1 MKLVAD
7 AGADLDSTDYDGVT
21 PLRLAAQLGR
31 YLTACHC
38 VLSCGWRSVEIVQVL
53 LDAGAAINAQDVL
66 HVSNKFQGESALMLA
81 VRGGHAAVVML
92 LVQRGADINAR
103 DMKGTR
109 ALLAASYQQRCYAER
124 STAAGMSAFHSAAAS
139 GQEQLVECLL
149 TAGAD
154 INAVD
159 HCGKTPIY
167 LAVEHGY
174 SKVIKILAQHGANV
188 GLRDLDGRSA
198 LHWAADNQQGEA
210 MIQVLAACGADVDIA
225 DNVNNSSPLHLAAAR
240 GFVNSCLC
248 LLQCGA
254 NIRAKDVHKRT
265 AIHIAAHCCREA
277 VLRALIAAPGASCK
291 DLDSLGRTALHL
303 ACEAGNLPIA
313 RMCIQAA
320 TPVNVV
326 DAHGLTALHLA
337 SKSGVPQL
345 VHYMCAQGAAPDVQS
360 DSLHQSPLHKA
371 AISGN
376 GSDAILALLRAGAHH
391 GARDSSGATALIAA
405 AQVGDAAAVA
415 MLTRAVE
422 GDGLNTRDHTG
433 RSALF
438 WAVANNHIQAAE
450 VLIEYGAEIEA
461 TVESSGCTV
470 LHIAVEHGHLDMI
483 SWLLKQSAA
492 KWLLAA
498 TDKEYGVSALGVA
511 CACASNGDPLLPQ
524 SVGSSMCPESNN
536 SR

>member
-1 MKLVAD
+1 
-7 AGADLDSTDYDGVT
+7 
-21 PLRLAAQLGR
+21 
-31 YLTACHC
+31 
-38 VLSCGWRSVEIVQVL
+38 VL

-103 DMKGTR
+103 DMK
-109 ALLAASYQQRCYAER
+109 
-124 STAAGMSAFHSAAAS
+124 GMSAFHSAAAS

-265 AIHIAAHCCREA
+265 AIHIAAHCCREG

-313 RMCIQAA
+313 RICIQAA

-511 CACASNGDPLLPQ
+511 CACASNEAAVLLLEAGADPNIRDKRGRTSLHWAAESGVASLVGVLVQ
-524 SVGSSMCPESNN
+524 CEADKSVVDSDGCTAKQLAQTQRVQAML
-536 SR
+536 